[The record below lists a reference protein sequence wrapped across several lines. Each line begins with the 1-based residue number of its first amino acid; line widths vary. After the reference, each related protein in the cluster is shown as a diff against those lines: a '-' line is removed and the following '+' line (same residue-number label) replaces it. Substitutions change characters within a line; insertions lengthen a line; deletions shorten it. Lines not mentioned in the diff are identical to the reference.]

1 MRVSVEK
8 LSRRSCNIIDQS
20 IRRPKKV
27 SMRRP
32 IPFCLQ
38 GQCTIQSIIFVI
50 LNASA
55 GYYFLR
61 FRLVLEA
68 MTVCVPFAFPAGF
81 GTIFS
86 GFFLSESLV
95 IFHHL
100 TNDISTSEEC
110 KDDQIENYKY

>member
-1 MRVSVEK
+1 MRG
-8 LSRRSCNIIDQS
+8 
-20 IRRPKKV
+20 
-27 SMRRP
+27 P
-32 IPFCLQ
+32 IPSCPQ
-38 GQCTIQSIIFVI
+38 GQGNIQSIIFVTPS
-50 LNASA
+50 ASTR
-55 GYYFLR
+55 YYFSR

-68 MTVCVPFAFPAGF
+68 MTVCIPFAFPAGF

-95 IFHHL
+95 ISHQL